1 VDEKAIESM
10 IRTSPELNALPRKNE
25 WENAEEIHSDLRR
38 AILKNDLPAG
48 MILNQVHL
56 ARRLGVSRTPL
67 REAMRML
74 QREGLIEGESNK
86 RLRVSS
92 LSLPGLE
99 DLYAMRILLEGLAI
113 RLSVPRLSDGELKV
127 IKRYLDEMEQYA
139 AKEDYLGWETP
150 HRQFHLSLVQHIGER
165 QLREIVELSEHA
177 ERYRHAYTTETP
189 RAWSKGIKEHRDILE
204 ACLTRNPSLA
214 AERLARHYSS
224 VVLGL
229 LGVLAPDHDPTAVRT
244 AMKMVSFAQEAAR

>member
-1 VDEKAIESM
+1 MVKAV
-10 IRTSPELNALPRKNE
+10 SPELNALPRKSE
-25 WENAEEIHSDLRR
+25 WENAEEIHDGLRR
-38 AILKNDLPAG
+38 AILKNELPAG

-56 ARRLGVSRTPL
+56 AKRLGVSRTPL

-74 QREGLIEGESNK
+74 QREGLIEGESYK
-86 RLRVSS
+86 RLRVSP
-92 LSLPGLE
+92 LSLRGLE

-113 RLSVPRLSDGELKV
+113 RLSVPHLLESELK
-127 IKRYLDEMEQYA
+127 
-139 AKEDYLGWETP
+139 
-150 HRQFHLSLVQHIGER
+150 
-165 QLREIVELSEHA
+165 EIVELSEHA

-189 RAWSKGIKEHRDILE
+189 RAWSKGIKEHRDILD
-204 ACLTRNPSLA
+204 ACTKREPSLA

-244 AMKMVSFAQEAAR
+244 AVKMVSFPTTIERTF

>member
-1 VDEKAIESM
+1 MVKAV
-10 IRTSPELNALPRKNE
+10 SPELNALPRKSQ
-25 WENAEEIHSDLRR
+25 WENAEEIQVELRR
-38 AILKNDLPAG
+38 AILKNELPAG

-113 RLSVPRLSDGELKV
+113 RLSVSRLSDGELKV
-127 IKRYLDEMEQYA
+127 IKRYLDEM
-139 AKEDYLGWETP
+139 
-150 HRQFHLSLVQHIGER
+150 
-165 QLREIVELSEHA
+165 
-177 ERYRHAYTTETP
+177 
-189 RAWSKGIKEHRDILE
+189 
-204 ACLTRNPSLA
+204 
-214 AERLARHYSS
+214 
-224 VVLGL
+224 
-229 LGVLAPDHDPTAVRT
+229 
-244 AMKMVSFAQEAAR
+244 

>member
-1 VDEKAIESM
+1 MVKAV
-10 IRTSPELNALPRKNE
+10 SPELNTLPRKSE
-25 WENAEEIHSDLRR
+25 WENAEEIHDGLRR
-38 AILKNDLPAG
+38 AILKNELPAG

-56 ARRLGVSRTPL
+56 AKRLGVSRTPL

-74 QREGLIEGESNK
+74 QREGLIEGESYK
-86 RLRVSS
+86 RLRVSP
-92 LSLPGLE
+92 LSLRGLE

-113 RLSVPRLSDGELKV
+113 RLSVPHLAESELKES
-127 IKRYLDEMEQYA
+127 KKHLGEMERYA
-139 AKEDYLGWETP
+139 AEEDYLGWEQP
-150 HRQFHLSLVQHIGER
+150 HRQFHFSLVRHIGER

-189 RAWSKGIKEHRDILE
+189 RAWSKGIKEHRGILD
-204 ACLTRNPSLA
+204 ACIKRDPSLA

-244 AMKMVSFAQEAAR
+244 AMKMVSMPTVAERAF

>member
-1 VDEKAIESM
+1 MVKAV
-10 IRTSPELNALPRKNE
+10 SPELNSLPRKGE
-25 WENAEEIHSDLRR
+25 WENAEEIHDGLRK
-38 AILKNDLPAG
+38 AILKNELPAG

-56 ARRLGVSRTPL
+56 AKRLGVSRTPL

-74 QREGLIEGESNK
+74 QREGLIEGESYK
-86 RLRVSS
+86 RLRVSA
-92 LSLPGLE
+92 LSLTGLE

-113 RLSVPRLSDGELKV
+113 RLTVPRLSKSEIVEVRKH
-127 IKRYLDEMEQYA
+127 LDEMERYA
-139 AKEDYLGWETP
+139 ALEDYLGWEQP
-150 HRQFHLSLVQHIGER
+150 HRQFHLGLVRHVGER

-189 RAWSKGIKEHRDILE
+189 RAWSRGIKEHRDILN
-204 ACLTRNPSLA
+204 ACVDGDSLLA

-244 AMKMVSFAQEAAR
+244 AMKMVSSPNPSNRTR